1 MNYVAIISIKMIIG
15 DYMERP
21 LIFYAIC
28 ILIGNFSALFLL
40 QNVYFIFCILLIFL
54 IISYIELEKHYFF
67 FVLAFIFIGFVSYSI
82 YFTTELGQSV
92 QGRIIEN
99 NNGKVIA
106 KIESRKVLLEGN
118 NLDDLKLGQLF
129 NAKGL
134 YIKDLD
140 YKNGIIGVYKTNK
153 IEKGKD
159 SITKIYNIKN
169 NCYNKIAKYDEDI
182 ASIVMA
188 ISLGDK
194 SYLDYE
200 KKNDMNTLGIVH
212 ILTVSGFHIAL
223 IYKCME
229 KLLGYKIS
237 ILITLIYITIIGY
250 TASTVRAFIM
260 ICVFVLSKK
269 VYRNYDGISSL
280 ALAFIIVV
288 TMNPYY
294 ILDPAFNLSFLSV
307 LGIFVMNKKFDKTLY
322 FLPKLLRDS
331 IVITLSASTF
341 TTLYIAFNFGT
352 VNLNGIVGNC
362 LLIPFYTILIIAS
375 NMFLFIIYIP
385 KINTLFLCFLKG
397 LLLCINTFEGFLI
410 KDFNQVYNVGY
421 VASLTI
427 LSMYCSY
434 IFYKSGYK
442 KSKYIPV
449 IMLMITIISQYSFY
463 PNIHYIKTKKGT
475 TININY
481 KMKNV
486 ILSNKS
492 VKLSKI
498 KEPLDIH
505 RIYDEIDCEKNLNL
519 DNKYNIK
526 AINSDGYLDLIIACK
541 NKKIFITEKENYS
554 KANIDKYNIVE
565 LVEDDKYKPKGTI
578 YGKYKLINEDIVKIY
593 Y

>member
-1 MNYVAIISIKMIIG
+1 MAIISIKIIIG

-28 ILIGNFSALFLL
+28 IFIGNFSALLLL
-40 QNVYFIFCILLIFL
+40 QNNYFIFCILLIFL
-54 IISYIELEKHYFF
+54 IISYIELEKQYFF
-67 FVLAFIFIGFVSYSI
+67 FVLAFIFIGFVSYNM
-82 YFTTELGQSV
+82 YFTAELGQSV

-106 KIESRKVLLEGN
+106 KVERRKISLEGN
-118 NLDDLKLGQLF
+118 NLDNLKLGELF
-129 NAKGL
+129 NAKGY

-140 YKNGIIGVYKTNK
+140 YKNGILGVYKVRK
-153 IEKGKD
+153 VEKEQD
-159 SITKIYNIKN
+159 IVTKIYNIKT
-169 NCYNKIAKYDEDI
+169 NCYNKVAEYDKDL

-194 SYLDYE
+194 SYLEYE
-200 KKNDMNTLGIVH
+200 KKNSMNTLGVVH

-237 ILITLIYITIIGY
+237 IVITFMYITVIGY
-250 TASTVRAFIM
+250 TASTLRAFIM
-260 ICVFVLSKK
+260 ICIFVLSKK
-269 VYRNYDGISSL
+269 VYRNYDGINSL
-280 ALAFIIVV
+280 ALAFIIVI

-294 ILDPAFNLSFLSV
+294 ILSPAFNLSFLSV
-307 LGIFVMNKKFDKTLY
+307 LGIFVMNKKFDETLY
-322 FLPKLLRDS
+322 FLPKLLRQS
-331 IVITLSASTF
+331 IVVTLSASTF
-341 TTLYIAFNFGT
+341 TMLYIDFNFGT
-352 VNLNGIVGNC
+352 LNLNGIVGNC
-362 LLIPFYTILIIAS
+362 LLIPFYTILIIVS
-375 NMFLFIIYIP
+375 NMFLFAIYIP
-385 KINTLFLCFLKG
+385 KVNILFLSFLKG

-410 KDFNQVYNVGY
+410 KDFNQIYNVGY
-421 VASLTI
+421 IASLTI

-442 KSKYIPV
+442 NSKYIPA

-463 PNIHYIKTKKGT
+463 PNIHYIKTKNGT

-486 ILSNKS
+486 ILSNKL

-498 KEPLDIH
+498 KEPIDVY
-505 RIYDEIDCEKNLNL
+505 RIYDEIDCEESLKL
-519 DNKYNIK
+519 DEKYKIK
-526 AINSDGYLDLIIACK
+526 AINNYGYLDLIISYK
-541 NKKIFITEKENYS
+541 NKNIFITEKENYS
-554 KANIDKYNIVE
+554 KDNIDKYNIVE

-578 YGKYKLINEDIVKIY
+578 YGKYKIINDDIVKIY